1 MTDRELLEL
10 IATKVGGLETKVD
23 SIETRM
29 DGMETKMDRMDTR
42 MDSMETKMDHMDAKV
57 DSMGTRLDKV
67 EKSTARM
74 ELMIENDLKPKIEV
88 LFDGYVQHGEQL
100 ARIEKEV
107 SRQEEFI
114 LRKVK

>member
-29 DGMETKMDRMDTR
+29 DGMETKMDRIETR
-42 MDSMETKMDHMDAKV
+42 MDSMGAKV